1 MTFGT
6 LVRDLRGATSQ
17 EGFAARLAITAATV
31 SRWESGDRCPSPRD
45 VGRIADVLD
54 LGPTMRARLL
64 DAALAYVP
72 TRTGGEREATR

>member
-54 LGPTMRARLL
+54 LGPAMRARLL

-72 TRTGGEREATR
+72 PRADEREAAR